1 MSLKDCAE
9 QASREAQDSL
19 GLSLSREDADKL
31 TAVIE
36 RAIVEAVRMS
46 CESSKMAASSVLEA
60 ESDKAHKIARRI
72 HQEQD
77 VLVANLS
84 RIPGDR

>member
-9 QASREAQDSL
+9 QATREVQDSF
-19 GLSLSREDADKL
+19 GLSLSSENADKL
-31 TAVIE
+31 TAIIE

-46 CESSKMAASSVLEA
+46 CESSAKAASSILEA
-60 ESDKAHKIARRI
+60 VSDKAHEIAKRI
-72 HQEQD
+72 QQD

>member
-9 QASREAQDSL
+9 QASREVQDTFE
-19 GLSLSREDADKL
+19 LSLSSKDADKL

-46 CESSKMAASSVLEA
+46 CESSTKAASSILEA
-60 ESDKAHKIARRI
+60 ESDKAHKIAKRI

-77 VLVANLS
+77 VMVANLS

>member
-9 QASREAQDSL
+9 KASREAQETL
-19 GLSLSREDADKL
+19 GLSLSGEDAEKF
-31 TAVIE
+31 TAIIE

-46 CESSKMAASSVLEA
+46 CESSTKAASSVLEA